1 MLELLNAQCM
11 HLFDQKFTQIH
22 VKILDSLD
30 HQSLESSPHT
40 TPKWII
46 HVVHMEANHRLQWGG
61 GARAGKDQR
70 VHYAPGSH

>member
-11 HLFDQKFTQIH
+11 RLFDQKFTQIH

-46 HVVHMEANHRLQWGG
+46 HVVHVEADHRL
-61 GARAGKDQR
+61 
-70 VHYAPGSH
+70 

>member
-1 MLELLNAQCM
+1 VITTDKNFSQTEEELQATTPQTSQVHVVVGFHLPKAQCM

-40 TPKWII
+40 TPK
-46 HVVHMEANHRLQWGG
+46 
-61 GARAGKDQR
+61 
-70 VHYAPGSH
+70 